1 MASSAREFEL
11 TPDAFGHIRTLV
23 MENTGIVINENKR
36 ELIYSRLSKRL
47 RSLDLRSF
55 DEYLRVLDRG
65 NNRQEMVAFINAITT
80 NLTAFF
86 RENHHFEF
94 LRDKGIPELAKRTGP
109 NGTIRV
115 WSAGCST
122 GEEPYSIAMTFA
134 ETLGFSGVDWRIL
147 ATDIDTEVLATA
159 IRRIY
164 SEERVT
170 GISPPTLKRWFRRG
184 TGPNAGRVQVS
195 PDIAERITFKQLN
208 LIQPLPFKQKFDI
221 IFCRNVVI
229 YFDLETQKRIFN
241 NYANLLSDNGL
252 LFIGHSESLFKI
264 TDRFDSIGHTI
275 YRKRK

>member
-1 MASSAREFEL
+1 MATTTREFEL
-11 TPDAFGHIRTLV
+11 TTEAFGYIRTLV

-47 RSLDLRSF
+47 RSLGLRSF
-55 DEYLRVLDRG
+55 DDYLKVLDNG
-65 NNRQEMVAFINAITT
+65 NNRQEMVAFINSITT

-94 LRDKGIPELAKRTGP
+94 LREKGIPECSARARSG
-109 NGTIRV
+109 GTIRV

-147 ATDIDTEVLATA
+147 ATDIDTEVLTTA
-159 IRRIY
+159 SQRIY
-164 SEERVT
+164 AEDRVT

-184 TGPNAGRVQVS
+184 TGPNTGRVQVS
-195 PDIAERITFKQLN
+195 PQLAERITFRQLN
-208 LIQPLPFKQKFDI
+208 LIQPWPFKQKFDI

-229 YFDLETQKRIFN
+229 YFDLETQKKIFN
-241 NYANLLSDNGL
+241 NYANQLNDNGL
-252 LFIGHSESLFKI
+252 LFIGHSESLFKV

>member
-1 MASSAREFEL
+1 MANTREFDL
-11 TPDAFGHIRTLV
+11 TTEAFGYIRTLV
-23 MENTGIVINENKR
+23 MENTGIVINDNKR

-47 RSLDLRSF
+47 RSLGLRSF
-55 DEYLRVLDRG
+55 DDYLKVLDHG
-65 NNRQEMVAFINAITT
+65 NNRQEMVAFINSITT

-94 LRDKGIPELAKRTGP
+94 LRDTGIPECVTRAGAG
-109 NGTIRV
+109 GTIRV

-147 ATDIDTEVLATA
+147 ATDIDTEVLASA
-159 IRRIY
+159 NRRIY
-164 SEERVT
+164 AEDRVT

-184 TGPNAGRVQVS
+184 TGPNTGRVQVS
-195 PDIAERITFKQLN
+195 PQLAERITFRQLN
-208 LIQPLPFKQKFDI
+208 LIQPWPFKQKFDI

-229 YFDLETQKRIFN
+229 YFDLETQKKIFN
-241 NYANLLSDNGL
+241 NYANHLNDNGL
-252 LFIGHSESLFKI
+252 LFIGHSESLFKV